1 MLNNGVLFTFLY
13 YNKIVKMFDSGDGM
27 NKIYILCEYGIS
39 LNIVQKLK
47 KFSINEIL
55 YKPYETIGSEKGISD
70 NKGEQILQILSSKE
84 FE

>member
-1 MLNNGVLFTFLY
+1 MKTLVKTRYTIVKLWNLKMLNNGVLFTFLY

-55 YKPYETIGSEKGISD
+55 YKPYETI
-70 NKGEQILQILSSKE
+70 
-84 FE
+84 